1 MEQGKE
7 DDDWAERYRPST
19 LSDMEGNG
27 DKIRRVRIWLEGWE
41 SGKTPKKRVYFSL
54 APGSG
59 ENYAGTCDSKREGL
73 VDCRIEC
80 LRTEECGRHRS
91 SATRGSQYVSLENFS
106 RDPKLLEKL

>member
-41 SGKTPKKRVYFSL
+41 SGKTPKKRGLLLSGP
-54 APGSG
+54 PGVGKTYIAKKLSNCLLNSSDN
-59 ENYAGTCDSKREGL
+59 E
-73 VDCRIEC
+73 RIEMIQFHQSYSYEDFMQGFRPDGQGGFVC
-80 LRTEECGRHRS
+80 KNGI
-91 SATRGSQYVSLENFS
+91 F
-106 RDPKLLEKL
+106 